1 MTPRLAIKSYEGEH
15 RPHAHAFAQLV
26 LPIQGGMQLE
36 LEGRGELRLHTGLAA
51 LVTPDCG
58 HAQLSAPDSR
68 FLVIDCATDW
78 LPARTLDQALR
89 QPGLPIPPAARQLIT
104 FAELTPAAALTQH
117 ASELI
122 RLLLHSLTITVPA
135 SAFELLLARVEAQP
149 AGDWTNAAMANL
161 AGVGLSRLHLLF
173 HERFG
178 QTPQAWLTDLR
189 LRQAQRW
196 LGDSRLPIV
205 EIALRVGFS
214 DQAALT
220 RAMTRRQG
228 ISPAAWR
235 RGQRLP
241 G

>member
-1 MTPRLAIKSYEGEH
+1 MTPRLAIKRYEGEH
-15 RPHAHAFAQLV
+15 QPHAHAFAQLV
-26 LPIQGGMQLE
+26 LPIQGGMELE
-36 LEGRGELRLHTGLAA
+36 LAGRGGARLHTGLAA
-51 LVTPDCG
+51 LVAPDCD
-58 HAQLSAPDSR
+58 HAQRSAPDSR

-78 LPARTLDQALR
+78 LPAQTLDQALR
-89 QPGLPIPPAARQLIT
+89 QPGLPIPPAARQLLA
-104 FAELTPAAALTQH
+104 FAELTPPATLTQH
-117 ASELI
+117 ASELT
-122 RLLLHSLTITVPA
+122 RLLLHSLTVIVPA
-135 SAFELLLARVEAQP
+135 SAFDRLLTRVEAQP
-149 AGDWTNAAMANL
+149 AGDWTNAAMATL
-161 AGVGLSRLHLLF
+161 TGVGLSRLHLLF

-196 LGDSRLPIV
+196 LGDSRLPIA

-235 RGQRLP
+235 RNPRPP

>member
-1 MTPRLAIKSYEGEH
+1 MTPRLAIKRYEGDH
-15 RPHAHAFAQLV
+15 QPHAHPFAQLV
-26 LPIQGGMQLE
+26 LPIQGGME
-36 LEGRGELRLHTGLAA
+36 LEVEGRRGARLHTGLAA
-51 LVTPDCG
+51 LVAPDCG
-58 HAQLSAPDSR
+58 HAQRSAPDSR
-68 FLVIDCATDW
+68 FLVIDCAADW
-78 LPARTLDQALR
+78 LPAQTLDQALR
-89 QPGLPIPPAARQLIT
+89 QPGLPIPPAARQLLA
-104 FAELTPAAALTQH
+104 FAELTPAATLARH
-117 ASELI
+117 ASDLT
-122 RLLLHSLTITVPA
+122 RLLLHSLTVTAPA
-135 SAFELLLARVEAQP
+135 SAFDRLLAQVEAQP
-149 AGDWTNAAMANL
+149 AGSWTNATMANL

-178 QTPQAWLTDLR
+178 QTPQAWLTDMR

-196 LGDSRLPIV
+196 LGDSRLPIA

-235 RGQRLP
+235 RSQRTP

>member
-1 MTPRLAIKSYEGEH
+1 MTPRLAIKSYQDEH
-15 RPHAHAFAQLV
+15 RPHAHTFAQLV
-26 LPIQGGMQLE
+26 LPIQGGMELE
-36 LEGRGELRLHTGLAA
+36 LEGRGGTRLHTGLAA
-51 LVTPDCG
+51 LVAPDCD
-58 HAQLSAPDSR
+58 HAQRSAPDSR
-68 FLVIDCATDW
+68 FLVIDCAADW
-78 LPARTLDQALR
+78 LPAQTLDQALR
-89 QPGLPIPPAARQLIT
+89 QPGLPIPPAARQLLA
-104 FAELTPAAALTQH
+104 FAELTSAATLAQH
-117 ASELI
+117 ASDLT
-122 RLLLHSLTITVPA
+122 RLLLHSLTVTAPT
-135 SAFELLLARVEAQP
+135 SAFERLLVRVEAQP
-149 AGDWTNAAMANL
+149 AGSWTNAAMANL

-196 LGDSRLPIV
+196 LADSRLPIV

-235 RGQRLP
+235 RSQRP
-241 G
+241 PE

>member
-1 MTPRLAIKSYEGEH
+1 MTPRLAIKRYQGEH
-15 RPHAHAFAQLV
+15 HPHTHAFAQLV
-26 LPIQGGMQLE
+26 LPLQGGME
-36 LEGRGELRLHTGLAA
+36 LEVEGRSGARLHTGLAA
-51 LVTPDCG
+51 LVAPECD
-58 HAQLSAPDSR
+58 HAQQSEPDSR
-68 FLVIDCATDW
+68 FLVIDCASDW
-78 LPARTLDQALR
+78 LPARTLDNAR
-89 QPGLPIPPAARQLIT
+89 QQPCLPIPPATRQLLA
-104 FAELTPAAALTQH
+104 FAELSPTATLAQH
-117 ASELI
+117 ASELT
-122 RLLLHSLTITVPA
+122 RLLLASLTASTTA
-135 SAFELLLARVEAQP
+135 SAFDRLLARVEAQP
-149 AGDWTNAAMANL
+149 AGDWSNTVMARL

-189 LRQAQRW
+189 LHQAQRW
-196 LGDSRLPIV
+196 LGDGRLPIA

-235 RGQRLP
+235 RSQQTP

>member
-1 MTPRLAIKSYEGEH
+1 MTPRLAIKRYEGEH
-15 RPHAHAFAQLV
+15 QPHAHAFAQLV
-26 LPIQGGMQLE
+26 LPIQGGMELE
-36 LEGRGELRLHTGLAA
+36 LAGRGGARLHTGLAA
-51 LVTPDCG
+51 LVAPDCD
-58 HAQLSAPDSR
+58 HAQRSAPDSR

-78 LPARTLDQALR
+78 LPAQTLDQALR
-89 QPGLPIPPAARQLIT
+89 QPGLPIPPAARQLLA
-104 FAELTPAAALTQH
+104 FAELTPAATLAQH
-117 ASELI
+117 AGELT

-135 SAFELLLARVEAQP
+135 SAFDRLLAQVEAQP
-149 AGDWTNAAMANL
+149 AGSWTNAAMANL

-196 LGDSRLPIV
+196 LGDSRLPIA

-235 RGQRLP
+235 RNPRPP

>member
-1 MTPRLAIKSYEGEH
+1 MTPRLAIKRYEGDH
-15 RPHAHAFAQLV
+15 QPHAHAFAQLV
-26 LPIQGGMQLE
+26 LPIQGGMELE
-36 LEGRGELRLHTGLAA
+36 LEGRNGARLHTGLAA
-51 LVTPDCG
+51 LVAPDCG
-58 HAQLSAPDSR
+58 HAQRSAPDSR
-68 FLVIDCATDW
+68 FLVIDCSADW
-78 LPARTLDQALR
+78 LPAQTLDQALR
-89 QPGLPIPPAARQLIT
+89 QPGLPIPPAARQLIA
-104 FAELTPAAALTQH
+104 FAELTPAQTLAQQAHELT
-117 ASELI
+117 
-122 RLLLHSLTITVPA
+122 RLLLTTLTAPTEA
-135 SAFELLLARVEAQP
+135 SAFARLLARVEAQP
-149 AGDWTNAAMANL
+149 AGDWSNADMARL
-161 AGVGLSRLHLLF
+161 AGVGLTRLHLLF

-196 LGDSRLPIV
+196 LGDSRLPIA

-235 RGQRLP
+235 RSQRTL